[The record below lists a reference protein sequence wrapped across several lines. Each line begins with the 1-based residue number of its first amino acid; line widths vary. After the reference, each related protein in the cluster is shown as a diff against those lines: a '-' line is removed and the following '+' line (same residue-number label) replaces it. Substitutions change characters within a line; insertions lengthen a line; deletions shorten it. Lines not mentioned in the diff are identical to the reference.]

1 MVHKGDLLAEI
12 DPRAVQAQ
20 LMQAEGQLLR
30 DEALLKNAEIDLAR
44 YKTLLAQDSIAAQQT
59 VTQESLVKQ
68 YKGTVEIDRG
78 LVANTK
84 LQLSYTQIT
93 APISGRLGLR
103 LIDQGNMVHA
113 SDVNGLVVI
122 TQIQPITVE
131 FSLPEDTIPLV
142 MKQFR
147 TTQDLSIEAFDR
159 SAQNKLAHGKLLAID
174 NQIDTSTGTIKLKG
188 QFGNEDGAL
197 FSNQFVNIKM
207 KVNTLPSVMIAP
219 VAAIQRGILGT
230 FVYVVKKDQ
239 TVSVKQ
245 VTIGPVDGEKVAVL
259 NGLEANELIVVDG
272 ADKLRENSKVKV
284 ISSAPPPSLS
294 EVSSQR
300 AK

>member
-1 MVHKGDLLAEI
+1 
-12 DPRAVQAQ
+12 
-20 LMQAEGQLLR
+20 
-30 DEALLKNAEIDLAR
+30 
-44 YKTLLAQDSIAAQQT
+44 
-59 VTQESLVKQ
+59 
-68 YKGTVEIDRG
+68 
-78 LVANTK
+78 
-84 LQLSYTQIT
+84 
-93 APISGRLGLR
+93 
-103 LIDQGNMVHA
+103 
-113 SDVNGLVVI
+113 
-122 TQIQPITVE
+122 
-131 FSLPEDTIPLV
+131 
-142 MKQFR
+142 
-147 TTQDLSIEAFDR
+147 
-159 SAQNKLAHGKLLAID
+159 
-174 NQIDTSTGTIKLKG
+174 
-188 QFGNEDGAL
+188 
-197 FSNQFVNIKM
+197 
-207 KVNTLPSVMIAP
+207 VNTLPSVMIAP